1 MLHHFI
7 DKKGPAITVQ
17 GVLLASSILYLE
29 HGGSNLPVIF
39 AVILIL
45 SLFFLQA
52 INHRFFY
59 YFPGNKFTGKET
71 KNLDTYILYSM
82 TCLSVLLFIWGISD
96 SYLIGIISL
105 LLIVPPGFL
114 WKWFIFEKVRD
125 NIADELRSGNVVEI
139 AQCPKCGAK
148 AIVGKKVFKWNQGYQ
163 IIECVDGCGFKH
175 EGYVSLNI
183 G

>member
-7 DKKGPAITVQ
+7 DNKGPAITVQ

-29 HGGSNLPVIF
+29 HGGSNLPVVF
-39 AVILIL
+39 AVILVL

-71 KNLDTYILYSM
+71 RNLDTYVLYSM
-82 TCLSVLLFIWGISD
+82 TFLSVWLFIWGISH
-96 SYLIGIISL
+96 SFVIGIISV

-114 WKWFIFEKVRD
+114 WKHFILEKVRKD
-125 NIADELRSGNVVEI
+125 IANRLRSENIVEI
-139 AQCPKCGAK
+139 NQCPKCGAK
-148 AIVGKKVFKWNQGYQ
+148 AIIGKKVFKWNLGYQ
-163 IIECVDGCGFKH
+163 IIECVDGCGFKY
-175 EGYVSLNI
+175 EGYVPLNI